1 MSWGF
6 VAEVAGALL
15 LLLGALLC
23 LAAATGLIRFPD
35 VLTRMH
41 AATKPQTLGLL
52 CAAGGLALSL
62 REPRAL
68 GVLFLVAALQLL
80 TAPVSAHM
88 VGRTA
93 YRTNQLRHD
102 LLSTDDLADDLSRA
116 GFTLVDGQAE
126 SDPRADEDDSSED
139 DPGDDSV
146 DDSADDDSVDG
157 EVLPGPEATR

>member
-6 VAEVAGALL
+6 VADVVGALL

-23 LAAATGLIRFPD
+23 LAAATGLVRFPD

-52 CAAGGLALSL
+52 CAVAGLALSL

-68 GVLFLVAALQLL
+68 GALILVAVLQLM

-102 LLSTDDLADDLSRA
+102 LLTTDDLADDLARA
-116 GFTLVDGQAE
+116 GFTLVDGRAE
-126 SDPRADEDDSSED
+126 PDPRADEDED
-139 DPGDDSV
+139 DDPDP
-146 DDSADDDSVDG
+146 DDDSVDS
-157 EVLPGPEATR
+157 EQPDRPEGTR

>member
-6 VAEVAGALL
+6 VADVVGALL

-23 LAAATGLIRFPD
+23 LAAATGLVRFPD

-52 CAAGGLALSL
+52 CAVGGVALSL

-68 GVLFLVAALQLL
+68 GVLFLVAVLQLL
-80 TAPVSAHM
+80 TAPVAAHM

-102 LLSTDDLADDLSRA
+102 LVTTDDLADDLAQA
-116 GFTLVDGQAE
+116 GFKLVDGRAE
-126 SDPRADEDDSSED
+126 PDPRADEDLE
-139 DPGDDSV
+139 GDD
-146 DDSADDDSVDG
+146 ADPDLEGADAGLDG
-157 EVLPGPEATR
+157 QDPDPPEGTR